1 MRRGPN
7 LEDRIVRS
15 KNSIVPV
22 AAILIAFS
30 LGCSMLRGGTG
41 AAFNDPDGRFTVAFP
56 GGPGGV
62 ETERSEAKFAL
73 GGRTYAK
80 SFDNRSDNYRSYE
93 VQALDMGS
101 AASGKDR
108 RDILKIGLNGW
119 DDEPETVVK
128 DVNINGQ
135 QALDSIRSIEIGPAK
150 MTFREVVFWSE
161 KDKKMYIL
169 QVAATKKE
177 NVSAKEANDFVESF
191 KLNG

>member
-1 MRRGPN
+1 
-7 LEDRIVRS
+7 VRS
-15 KNSIVPV
+15 NNSIVTV

-30 LGCSMLRGGTG
+30 LGCSMLRGGG
-41 AAFNDPDGRFTVAFP
+41 GSAFTDPEGKFSVVFP
-56 GGPGGV
+56 GGSGGV
-62 ETERSEAKFAL
+62 ESEASEAKFAL
-73 GGRTYAK
+73 GGRTYSK

-101 AASGKDR
+101 KVSGKDR

-128 DVNINGQ
+128 DVNVNGQ
-135 QALDSIRSIEIGPAK
+135 QALDSVRSIEIGPAK

-169 QVAATKKE
+169 QIAATNKA

>member
-1 MRRGPN
+1 M
-7 LEDRIVRS
+7 RS
-15 KNSIVPV
+15 KNSILPV

-30 LGCSMLRGGTG
+30 LGCSMLRGSGIG
-41 AAFNDPDGRFTVAFP
+41 EAAVFNDPAGKFTVVFP

-62 ETERSEAKFAL
+62 ETEKSNAKFAL
-73 GGRTYAK
+73 GGSTYAK

-101 AASGKDR
+101 SVTGKDR
-108 RDILKIGLNGW
+108 RDILKVGLNGW
-119 DDEPETVVK
+119 DDEPGTVVK

-135 QALDSIRSIEIGPAK
+135 QAIDSVRTVEIGPAK

-169 QVAATKKE
+169 QIAATNKS